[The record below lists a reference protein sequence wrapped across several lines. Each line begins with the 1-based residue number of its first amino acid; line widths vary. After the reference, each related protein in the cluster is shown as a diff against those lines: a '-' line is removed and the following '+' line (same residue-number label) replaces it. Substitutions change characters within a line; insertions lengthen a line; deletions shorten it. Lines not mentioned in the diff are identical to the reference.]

1 MDSSET
7 INESL
12 KNSSESFNDSLMAF
26 NGGQDN
32 NSSFTSINGEQ
43 NNNMPKEFILR
54 GHGWG
59 HGVGLCQIGAAE
71 MAMEGFS
78 YKQILAHYYPSS
90 VLSIYQE

>member
-26 NGGQDN
+26 NGDQDN

-78 YKQILAHYYPSS
+78 YQQILAHYYPSS